1 MSEYGESQ
9 AERDYRIKKENDKLR
24 RNYDNKQAS
33 VAYYQEVE
41 KKMDEDWKRKLEEEA
56 LRPKLSKE
64 QQMNQNIKTEE
75 GRFLNYLIRLQKLNN
90 DKIIT
95 LTSKNKKSE
104 SIVVKQSSGK
114 EISIDVPSFH
124 IHLKFEYM
132 GRLDGEFFIFRWG
145 NWRRFDPVNYMIE
158 VDLNTTEIGIN
169 PFTDKPYKNLTDQY
183 HTVLRKLKNQDKT
196 SNVLYYDIRKNT
208 FYKEENKNCNEVFK
222 YQKGG
227 NFCGFNSMLERDW
240 KLEEIDKL
248 SKAFHAVLM
257 LNDKAYRQ
265 EYINDFGG
273 NNKSL
278 IKENEED
285 RNYLE
290 FMNPFVNEFGGV
302 MDEML
307 KYGYSFILSDERNL
321 AEELIWGN
329 DPDKLQTR
337 NNYRRGGGSGEEVL
351 YESIK
356 LSDEDTMIDI
366 IFKMINNIQYHR

>member
-1 MSEYGESQ
+1 MSEYDES
-9 AERDYRIKKENDKLR
+9 EVEIYSRIKKENDKLR
-24 RNYDNKQAS
+24 RNNANKQAS
-33 VAYYQEVE
+33 VAYYQDVE
-41 KKMDEDWKRKLEEEA
+41 KKMEEDWKRKLEEEA
-56 LRPKLSKE
+56 LRPKLSEE
-64 QQMNQNIKTEE
+64 QQMNKEIKTKEE
-75 GRFLNYLIRLQKLNN
+75 RFLNYLIRLQKLNN

-104 SIVVKQSSGK
+104 SIVVKQSNGK

-124 IHLKFEYM
+124 IRLKFDYM
-132 GRLDGEFFIFRWG
+132 GKLDGEFFIFRWG

-183 HTVLRKLKNQDKT
+183 HTVLRKIKNQDKT
-196 SNVLYYDIRKNT
+196 STVLYYDIKKNI
-208 FYKEENKNCNEVFK
+208 FYKKENQNCNEVFK

-227 NFCGFNSMLERDW
+227 NSCRFNSMLERDW

-265 EYINDFGG
+265 EMINDFGG

-278 IKENEED
+278 IKKNEED
-285 RNYLE
+285 RDYLE

-337 NNYRRGGGSGEEVL
+337 NNYRKGGG
-351 YESIK
+351 K
-356 LSDEDTMIDI
+356 
-366 IFKMINNIQYHR
+366 